1 MENKKLF
8 IRTNATIKKAMSLM
22 NISPHKC
29 LLVINNEKQL
39 IGTITDGDIRKS
51 ILKDSN
57 LDKSIV
63 DIYNSNPIKVYEGK
77 INHNEIK
84 KILKVNKF
92 DVIPIVDKKEKVKD
106 VLSWDQYF
114 KIDIGNKKLFNTDVI
129 IMAGGRGKRLAPFT
143 DKFPKALMLVGGK
156 PMITRILEKYY
167 ISGFKKF
174 YVSTHYQKKILKTRI
189 INDFLSLNSCELS
202 FIDEKNPLGTIGAV
216 RNINLKN
223 LSDNIIVTN
232 CDTIVSENLE
242 KFLYKHIKS
251 NSDITVL
258 VTDKRFDIPYGEVK
272 VNKKKELLDI
282 FEKPKLSILINVG
295 FYILK
300 KKTIKLI
307 PKNKYFD
314 ATDFILKA
322 KKNNMKISTIN
333 ISSNNWIEI
342 GKTSELENFNKLIEY
357 ET

>member
-1 MENKKLF
+1 
-8 IRTNATIKKAMSLM
+8 
-22 NISPHKC
+22 
-29 LLVINNEKQL
+29 
-39 IGTITDGDIRKS
+39 
-51 ILKDSN
+51 
-57 LDKSIV
+57 
-63 DIYNSNPIKVYEGK
+63 
-77 INHNEIK
+77 
-84 KILKVNKF
+84 
-92 DVIPIVDKKEKVKD
+92 
-106 VLSWDQYF
+106 
-114 KIDIGNKKLFNTDVI
+114 
-129 IMAGGRGKRLAPFT
+129 
-143 DKFPKALMLVGGK
+143 MLVGGK
-156 PMITRILEKYY
+156 PMIIRILEKYY

-174 YVSTHYQKKILKTRI
+174 YVSTNYQKKILKTRI
-189 INDFLSLNSCELS
+189 INDFLSLNSSELS
-202 FIDEKNPLGTIGAV
+202 FIDEKNPLGTIGSV

-242 KFLYKHIKS
+242 KFLYKHIRS

-282 FEKPKLSILINVG
+282 LEKPKLSILINVG

-322 KKNNMKISTIN
+322 KNKMKISTIN
-333 ISSNNWIEI
+333 ISINNLIEI

>member
-1 MENKKLF
+1 MKK
-8 IRTNATIKKAMSLM
+8 S
-22 NISPHKC
+22 
-29 LLVINNEKQL
+29 
-39 IGTITDGDIRKS
+39 
-51 ILKDSN
+51 
-57 LDKSIV
+57 
-63 DIYNSNPIKVYEGK
+63 
-77 INHNEIK
+77 
-84 KILKVNKF
+84 
-92 DVIPIVDKKEKVKD
+92 
-106 VLSWDQYF
+106 
-114 KIDIGNKKLFNTDVI
+114 
-129 IMAGGRGKRLAPFT
+129 
-143 DKFPKALMLVGGK
+143 
-156 PMITRILEKYY
+156 
-167 ISGFKKF
+167 
-174 YVSTHYQKKILKTRI
+174 
-189 INDFLSLNSCELS
+189 
-202 FIDEKNPLGTIGAV
+202 LGTIGSV

-242 KFLYKHIKS
+242 KFLYKHIRS

-282 FEKPKLSILINVG
+282 LEKPKLSILINVG

-322 KKNNMKISTIN
+322 KKNKMKISTIN